1 MSPTFSK
8 TEKHSVYL
16 KEDVFHCKLMLLN
29 RELNGERERE
39 REREIKKK
47 PCWLFL
53 NLELIIEVQIQT
65 PEANSQCSFIE
76 KYAFCLFTCYMVEII
91 F

>member
-29 RELNGERERE
+29 RQLSRERE
-39 REREIKKK
+39 SEIKKTVLAIPK
-47 PCWLFL
+47 LGAHY
-53 NLELIIEVQIQT
+53 IEVQIQT
-65 PEANSQCSFIE
+65 PEATYTLSVF
-76 KYAFCLFTCYMVEII
+76 FH
-91 F
+91 

>member
-8 TEKHSVYL
+8 AGKHSVYL

-29 RELNGERERE
+29 RELNRERE
-39 REREIKKK
+39 RERHKKK

-76 KYAFCLFTCYMVEII
+76 KYAFCLFTGYMVEII